1 MSAHPGTNSAYD
13 DLHDRFM
20 RLSHLGEALA
30 ILDWDAQTMMP
41 EGASDVRAA
50 HTATLRTIAHTM
62 LTDGAMKGLLDGA
75 EDESLDDWQ
84 RANLHEMRRDW
95 IHASALPVKLV
106 EAHSRAC
113 SATEQ
118 VWRTARPAADFAAV
132 RDSLTE
138 LVRITREI
146 AAIKSQALGVSPYDA
161 LLDQYEPGL
170 KATAIDALFGDL
182 AAFIPGFL
190 AEVMKRQPA
199 DVTPPKGPFPIERQK
214 ALGIEM
220 MGKMGFDFH
229 YGRLDVSRHPFSSG
243 TPDDARITT
252 RYDESDFIRSLMG
265 VLHETGHALY
275 EIGLPKD
282 WRGQPVGRARSMGVH
297 ESQSLIMEM
306 QACRSKGFVAYLAP
320 LAAKTFERGGEAGW
334 DGATLWNA
342 MMRVQPSFIRVD
354 ADEVTYP
361 AHVILRY
368 RLEKAMIGGELE
380 VGDLP
385 AAWNSGLK
393 ELLGI
398 VPPDDRLGCLQDI
411 HWYSGGFGYFPCY
424 TLGAMT
430 AAQLF
435 DTARQAHP
443 DLEARIAQGDFA
455 PLRTWLGAH
464 VHGLASRYSTDEL
477 VKRATGRSLDA
488 EVFKNHLRKRYLS

>member
-1 MSAHPGTNSAYD
+1 MSTASGTNSAYS
-13 DLHDRFM
+13 DLHERFM

-41 EGASDVRAA
+41 EGAADVRAA
-50 HTATLRTIAHTM
+50 HTATLRTISHTM
-62 LTDGAMKGLLDGA
+62 LTDGAMKGLLDAA

-118 VWRTARPAADFAAV
+118 IWRTARPASDFKAV
-132 RDSLTE
+132 RESLTE

-146 AAIKSQALGVSPYDA
+146 AAIKSQALGVPLYDA

-170 KATAIDALFGDL
+170 KSAAIETLFDDL
-182 AAFIPGFL
+182 AGFIPGFV
-190 AEVMKRQPA
+190 AEVTKRQPA
-199 DVTPPKGPFPIERQK
+199 TVNAPKGPFPIEKQRE
-214 ALGIEM
+214 LGVAM
-220 MGKMGFDFH
+220 MDKMGFDFH

-252 RYDESDFIRSLMG
+252 RYDEADFIRSLMG

-306 QACRSKGFVAYLAP
+306 QACRSKGFVNFLTP
-320 LAAKTFERGGEAGW
+320 IAAKTFGRVGEPGW
-334 DGATLWNA
+334 DGTTLWNA

-361 AHVILRY
+361 AHVILRF
-368 RLEKAMIGGELE
+368 RLEKALIEGNME

-385 AAWNSGLK
+385 AAWNKGMK
-393 ELLGI
+393 DLLG
-398 VPPDDRLGCLQDI
+398 VTPPDDRLGCLQDI
-411 HWYSGGFGYFPCY
+411 HWYGGAFGYFPCY

-435 DTARQAHP
+435 EAARRANP
-443 DLEARIAQGDFA
+443 DLEAALGRGDFA
-455 PLRTWLGAH
+455 PLRTWLRSH

-477 VKRATGRSLDA
+477 VTRATGRSLDA
-488 EVFKNHLRKRYLS
+488 EVFKNHLKKRYLS

>member
-1 MSAHPGTNSAYD
+1 MASASGTNSAYQE
-13 DLHDRFM
+13 LHDRFTRM
-20 RLSHLGEALA
+20 AHVGEALA

-41 EGASDVRAA
+41 EGAAEARAA
-50 HTATLRTIAHTM
+50 HTATLRSIAHGM
-62 LTDGAMKGLLDGA
+62 LTDAAIKGLLDAA
-75 EDESLDDWQ
+75 EDEALDDWQ

-95 IHASALPVKLV
+95 IHAAALPAKLV
-106 EAHSRAC
+106 EDLSHAC

-132 RDSLTE
+132 RPALTE
-138 LVRITREI
+138 LLRIVREV
-146 AAIKSQALGVSPYDA
+146 AKIKSQALGVSPYDA
-161 LLDQYEPGL
+161 LLDQNEPGL
-170 KATAIDALFGDL
+170 RSATLDPLFADL

-190 AEVMKRQPA
+190 AEVMKHQPQS
-199 DVTPPKGPFPIERQK
+199 VTPPKGPFPIERQR
-214 ALGIEM
+214 ALGVEM

-229 YGRLDVSRHPFSSG
+229 YGRLDVSRHPFMSG

-252 RYDESDFIRSLMG
+252 RYDEKDFMRSLMG

-275 EIGLPKD
+275 ELGLPKD
-282 WRGQPVGRARSMGVH
+282 WRGQPVGRPRSTGVH

-306 QACRSKGFVAYLAP
+306 QACRSKGFVAHLAP
-320 LAAKTFERGGEAGW
+320 LAAAAFERVGEPGW

-368 RLEKAMIGGELE
+368 RLEKAMVSGEME

-385 AAWNSGLK
+385 AAWNEGMQ

-398 VPPDDRLGCLQDI
+398 LPPDDRLGCLQDI
-411 HWYSGGFGYFPCY
+411 HWYCGGFGYFPGY

-435 DTARQAHP
+435 DAARRAHP
-443 DLEARIAQGDFA
+443 DLESRIAQGDFT

-464 VHGLASRYSTDEL
+464 VHGLGSRYSVDDL
-477 VKRATGRSLDA
+477 IRRATGRSLDA
-488 EVFKNHLRKRYLS
+488 GVFKDHLRRRYLS